1 MLFESIPIEKY
12 IFSLLHAEIGIGN
25 KIINSFYDQ
34 ITKHVEPLSDEE
46 VGFSNVLI
54 DLQSFEKWT
63 KKNSTTITNLRIEK
77 ELIDSL
83 LKKKNDSNYLLII
96 INYKKIK

>member
-77 ELIDSL
+77 KLIDSL
-83 LKKKNDSNYLLII
+83 LKKRMIVTIY
-96 INYKKIK
+96 

>member
-1 MLFESIPIEKY
+1 M
-12 IFSLLHAEIGIGN
+12 LHAEISIRN
-25 KIINSFYDQ
+25 NVINSFYDY

-77 ELIDSL
+77 KLIDSL

-96 INYKKIK
+96 INYTKIK